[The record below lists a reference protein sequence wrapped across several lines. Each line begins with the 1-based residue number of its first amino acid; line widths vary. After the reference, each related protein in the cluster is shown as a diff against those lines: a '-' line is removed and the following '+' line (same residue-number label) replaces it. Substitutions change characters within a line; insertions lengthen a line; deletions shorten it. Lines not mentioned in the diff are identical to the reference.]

1 MDINAFFQ
9 TLTTFNYWL
18 VVKFCV
24 LVVILFYGVF
34 AAILLKQVWAMGE
47 ILNGKTNAL
56 LYFMAVAHF
65 VIIAILFLMGV
76 LIL

>member
-9 TLTTFNYWL
+9 ALTTFNYWL
-18 VVKFCV
+18 IIKFCV

-47 ILNGKTNAL
+47 ILNGKTNVL
-56 LYFMAVAHF
+56 LYFLAMAHF
-65 VIIAILFLMGV
+65 VAIAILFLIGA